1 MTETAKVFASMLIHY
16 KAWAN
21 EVVYS
26 IVAALP
32 EGEAVKP
39 RNTLFKTMVHT
50 LNHVYVVDSIFRAHL
65 QGVPHPYT
73 ARNTP
78 TSPPLEELRQSVTQ
92 SDRWYVDHV
101 TALTEAQLHERIDFQ
116 FVGGG
121 DGNMSRMEIVMH
133 LVNHGT
139 YHRGFVGAMLNEA
152 GVNPRATDLTVFLR
166 DVWRPHA
173 PAISAAASS

>member
-1 MTETAKVFASMLIHY
+1 MTDTAKSYASMLIHY

-39 RNTLFKTMVHT
+39 RQTLFKTIVHT
-50 LNHVYVVDSIFRAHL
+50 LNHVYVVDRIFRAHL
-65 QGVPHPYT
+65 ERVPHPYT

-78 TSPPLEELRQSVTQ
+78 TSPPLEQLWQSVQQ
-92 SDRWYVDHV
+92 SDRWYVEHV
-101 TALTEAQLHERIDFQ
+101 TALSEAQLAERIDFQ

-133 LVNHGT
+133 LANHGT
-139 YHRGFVGAMLNEA
+139 YHRGVVAAMLNEA
-152 GVNPRATDLTVFLR
+152 GVNPRATDLPVFLR
-166 DVWRPHA
+166 DVWRANA
-173 PAISAAASS
+173 PAASAANA